1 MSKVTESLV
10 DAKDDARQ
18 AEIRADIATSLLTI
32 LDGQRRSDR
41 AAFRLGMWMI
51 GSVFAAAAAVVGIMI
66 ALQP

>member
-1 MSKVTESLV
+1 MSVTESLV
-10 DAKDDARQ
+10 DTKDEARQ
-18 AEIRADIATSLLTI
+18 AEVRTDIATALLVI
-32 LDGQRRSDR
+32 LDGQRESDR